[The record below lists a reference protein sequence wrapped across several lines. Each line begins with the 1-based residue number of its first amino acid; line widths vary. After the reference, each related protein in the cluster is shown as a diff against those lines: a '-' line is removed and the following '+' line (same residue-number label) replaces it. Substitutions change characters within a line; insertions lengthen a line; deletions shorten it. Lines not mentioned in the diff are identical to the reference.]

1 MLGGIIGDIVG
12 SVYEANP
19 IKRTDFPLFS
29 AASTF
34 TDDTVLAVATAD
46 VLLHGGGYAE
56 TYRRWFRRHP
66 DRGYGGRF
74 RQWASDRREGPY
86 GSFGNGSAM
95 RAGPIGWAFDDMDA
109 VLAEAERSASVT
121 HNHPEG
127 VRGAQAVALGVWL
140 ARRGEAVQSVRAELA
155 SRFGYDLSRRL
166 DEIRPGYRFDVTCQG
181 SVPEALI
188 AFFEAGDYEQAVRNA
203 VSLGGDSDTQAC
215 VAGYLAEAAFGIP
228 PEIRREGIRR
238 LSSDLSKCVRLF
250 NQSFATELS

>member
-12 SVYEANP
+12 SVYEGDP
-19 IKRTDFPLFS
+19 IKRTDFPLF
-29 AASTF
+29 AAGATF

-46 VLLHGGGYAE
+46 VLLNGGGYAQS
-56 TYRRWFRRHP
+56 YRRWFRRHP

-74 RQWASDRREGPY
+74 RQWASDPGEGPY

-95 RAGPIGWAFDDMDA
+95 RAGPVGWAFDDMDT
-109 VLAEAERSASVT
+109 VLAEAERSAAVT

-127 VRGAQAVALGVWL
+127 VRGAQAVALGVHL
-140 ARRGEAVQSVRAELA
+140 ARRGEDRAAIRAELA
-155 SRFGYDLSRRL
+155 GRFGYDLSRRL
-166 DEIRPGYRFDVTCQG
+166 DRIRPGYRFDVTCQG

-215 VAGYLAEAAFGIP
+215 IAGYLAEAYFGILP
-228 PEIRREGIRR
+228 AIRREGIHR
-238 LSSDLSKCVRLF
+238 LSPDLAKSVRAF
-250 NQSFATELS
+250 GERFGVPI